1 MHTPPASPAPGL
13 APAVTPATTHNPP
26 KSEEYFCGHQVS
38 AAEEL
43 RKFDDLKFMPLKVQ
57 IFSQNLRD
65 GEREYGTILETRHQL
80 PRERRKWRVTDTQ
93 IKPVKKNRDN
103 LMAEG
108 NVRMFFERGLGQ
120 VLKCHGDN
128 PDSRS
133 ERYRS
138 YINLP
143 KDPADYVWR
152 KELGLHSKE
161 DAMIEIFGANNAQ
174 HLRDQLGRMQA
185 SNPDDDRVKQ
195 WIEICDMLREDRT
208 CSFPYYAKRTCPG
221 ACLVQPDYG
230 WKHRN
235 GFKENVILDLVFYQ
249 VDRRSNDAITRQQ
262 NKIVNFL
269 KSEGVTGNILWGR
282 VAHPED
288 SPPPSG
294 RGGLTLEQV
303 LFKELQVFLK
313 TTQVQ
318 QLSEALWQFVEQSRD
333 AADPAPERNPDFVPR
348 QGIPDR
354 RKIVSTVPANRF
366 NII

>member
-1 MHTPPASPAPGL
+1 MHTPPVGPE
-13 APAVTPATTHNPP
+13 PAVATAATLDLPE
-26 KSEEYFCGHQVS
+26 SEEHFCGHQVR

-43 RKFDDLKFMPLKVQ
+43 KKFDDPVSIPLKVQ
-57 IFSQNLRD
+57 IFSQNPLD
-65 GEREYGTILETRHQL
+65 GEREYGTILEARHQL
-80 PRERRKWRVTDTQ
+80 PRGRRRWRITDRY
-93 IKPVKKNRDN
+93 IKPVKKNRDSV
-103 LMAEG
+103 MAEG
-108 NVRMFFERGLGQ
+108 NVRLFFEQGLGQ

-143 KDPADYVWR
+143 KDAADYVWR
-152 KELGLHSKE
+152 KELGLHSNE
-161 DAMIEIFGANNAQ
+161 DAMIEIFGENNAQ
-174 HLRDQLGRMQA
+174 HLRDQLNRMQA
-185 SNPDDDRVKQ
+185 NNPDDERVKQ
-195 WIEICDMLREDRT
+195 WIEICDMLREDKT

-221 ACLVQPDYG
+221 TCLVEPDYG

-282 VAHPED
+282 VAHPEG
-288 SPPPSG
+288 PQPG
-294 RGGLTLEQV
+294 RGALTLEQLSV
-303 LFKELQVFLK
+303 KELQVFLK

-318 QLSEALWQFVEQSRD
+318 QLSEALWQFVEKSRH
-333 AADPAPERNPDFVPR
+333 AADPAPALNPDFVPR

-354 RKIVSTVPANRF
+354 RKPVSTLRNQCL
-366 NII
+366 

>member
-1 MHTPPASPAPGL
+1 MNMPPVTPAPSL
-13 APAVTPATTHNPP
+13 APAPAATHHPP
-26 KSEEYFCGHQVS
+26 ESEEYFCGHQDY

-43 RKFDDLKFMPLKVQ
+43 RKFDDPISIPLKVQ
-57 IFSQNLRD
+57 IFSQNLFD
-65 GEREYGTILETRHQL
+65 GDREYGTVLETRYQL
-80 PRERRKWRVTDTQ
+80 PRGRRKWRITDRH
-93 IKPVKKNRDN
+93 IKPVHKNRDN

-120 VLKCHGDN
+120 VLKCYGDT

-152 KELGLHSKE
+152 KELGLHSNE
-161 DAMIEIFGANNAQ
+161 DAMIEIFGENNAQ
-174 HLRDQLGRMQA
+174 HLRGQLGQMQA
-185 SNPDDDRVKQ
+185 SNPDDERVKQ

-249 VDRRSNDAITRQQ
+249 VDRRSKDAITRQQ

-269 KSEGVTGNILWGR
+269 ESEGVTGNILWGR
-282 VAHPED
+282 VARPED
-288 SPPPSG
+288 SPPG
-294 RGGLTLEQV
+294 RGALTVEQ
-303 LFKELQVFLK
+303 LSIRELQVFLK

-318 QLSEALWQFVEQSRD
+318 QLSEALWQFVEKSRN
-333 AADPAPERNPDFVPR
+333 AADPAPELNPEFAPR
-348 QGIPDR
+348 QGISDR
-354 RKIVSTVPANRF
+354 RRLVSTPGNPCL
-366 NII
+366 